1 MTTPLITSQRIKQ
14 FAYEAGFEMCGITV
28 PDVIPE
34 AQQAYAAWLEKK
46 YHADMAYLARN
57 PERRTDPGKVMP
69 EAKSLIVLGLNYY
82 QPNSE
87 TVPEGCGR
95 ISRYARGK
103 DYHDVI
109 EKMTAALIEKI
120 KVEVKNNGAPSF
132 KCFVDYGPMLE
143 RAYAEKAGLG
153 YLGKNSSLINKKY
166 GSWFFIAEIITSL
179 ELEPDQVWS
188 GEHGKCG
195 TCRRCIDACPTGA
208 IVADGVIDARR
219 CLSYLTIEK
228 PSAISSELA
237 PKMGSMLLGCD
248 ICQEVC
254 PRNKKAVPTTHPD
267 LLPEAGMGEFL
278 DARKVLALKDE
289 AEFKK
294 LTEGTSLKR
303 PKLEGLKINAAIVLQ
318 NQSKFKTDN
327 N

>member
-1 MTTPLITSQRIKQ
+1 MADIITSERVKQ
-14 FAYEAGFEMCGITV
+14 LAYDAGFELCGITK

-34 AQQAYAAWLEKK
+34 AKEAYVAWLQKK
-46 YHADMAYLARN
+46 YHADMVYLARDT
-57 PERRTDPGKVMP
+57 ERRTDPKQVLP

-87 TVPEGCGR
+87 TVPENHGR

-109 EKMTAALIEKI
+109 EKMTESLIEKI
-120 KVEVKNNGAPSF
+120 KVEVTNNSEPSF
-132 KCFVDYGPMLE
+132 RCFVDYGPLLE
-143 RAYAEKAGLG
+143 RSYAVKAGLG
-153 YLGKNSSLINKKY
+153 YLGKNCSLINKKY
-166 GSWFFIAEIITSL
+166 GSWFFLAEIITSL

-228 PSAISSELA
+228 PSAISSEIA
-237 PKMGSMLLGCD
+237 DKMGDLIFGCD

-254 PRNKKAVPTTHPD
+254 PRNKKAVTTTHPD
-267 LLPEAGMGEFL
+267 LLSEAGTGEFL
-278 DARKVLALKDE
+278 DAKKVLALRDE
-289 AEFKK
+289 AAFKK

-303 PKLEGLKINAAIVLQ
+303 PKLEGFRINAEIVLK
-318 NQSKFKTDN
+318 NQSKFKTHN